1 MVGYYITL
9 MKLEV
14 SSKRERTKLVVI
26 FAGLGFA
33 AAFLSAPFILN
44 AVFGAEIPETYNET
58 MIITEDAADQ
68 TRGLLIT
75 NYIDNVKEDICKTL
89 VNATEYQRCLE
100 I

>member
-1 MVGYYITL
+1 

-14 SSKRERTKLVVI
+14 STKRERTKLVVI

-44 AVFGAEIPETYNET
+44 AVFGSEIPQSYNET

-68 TRGLLIT
+68 TRGHMI
-75 NYIDNVKEDICKTL
+75 NSYVDNVKEDICKTL
-89 VNATEYQRCLE
+89 VNTTEYDRCMK